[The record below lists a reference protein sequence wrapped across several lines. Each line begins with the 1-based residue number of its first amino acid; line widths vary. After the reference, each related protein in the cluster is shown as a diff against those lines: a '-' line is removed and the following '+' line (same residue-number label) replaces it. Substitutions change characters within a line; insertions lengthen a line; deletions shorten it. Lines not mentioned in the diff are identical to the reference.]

1 MIDKLTDANIESE
14 QIFCVSFYI
23 MIDLAGWTLTL
34 KLEVEYSN
42 FLLIIYEMSYIFE
55 NYESLVM

>member
-14 QIFCVSFYI
+14 LIFCLLFYI

-42 FLLIIYEMSYIFE
+42 FLLIS
-55 NYESLVM
+55 

>member
-14 QIFCVSFYI
+14 QIFCVLFYI

-55 NYESLVM
+55 NYKSLVM